1 MHAHKIMIYTHVYFA
16 ESKYDVT
23 TCHGDEKLVG
33 SMMFEALTINLVYM
47 KNKIAKT
54 KPSY

>member
-1 MHAHKIMIYTHVYFA
+1 MHAHTMMIYTHVYFA